1 MGFRVGQAY
10 DFSDDLMKPSRF
22 KALFGGRGG
31 AKSHF
36 FAECMVG
43 NAERSKGFRGVCIR
57 EIQKSLQESAKL
69 LIEDKI
75 YEMGL
80 AKRFEIQ
87 RDRIITPGN
96 GVIIFQGMN
105 NTNAEN
111 AKSLEGFNV
120 AWIEEAQV
128 FSAGSWRTLRP
139 TIRAENSEIWASW
152 NPRFPSDP
160 IDQFFRGPTPPED
173 AIIRK
178 VNYDHNKFFPQVLR
192 AEMEED
198 RRRDP
203 AMFAHVWMGEYMPRV
218 SGAIFDME
226 NIHTNRREEAP
237 VMNRILVSVDPAV
250 SAEMGSDEHGI
261 TVGGLGE
268 DQRGYLLD
276 DVSMK
281 GSPRQWAE
289 RAIAT
294 YDRWEA
300 DAIVV
305 ERNQGGD
312 MVKHTLQ
319 SVRPGIKVVE
329 VTATRGK
336 HVRAEPISALYHNHQ
351 ISHVGAF
358 PELEMQLCQ
367 MTAAGYEGDGS
378 PDRVDSAVWLFT
390 ELFPSLIRKKA
401 KPRTSV
407 RKSGWMG

>member
-1 MGFRVGQAY
+1 VPG
-10 DFSDDLMKPSRF
+10 SR
-22 KALFGGRGG
+22 K
-31 AKSHF
+31 H
-36 FAECMVG
+36 
-43 NAERSKGFRGVCIR
+43 
-57 EIQKSLQESAKL
+57 
-69 LIEDKI
+69 
-75 YEMGL
+75 
-80 AKRFEIQ
+80 
-87 RDRIITPGN
+87 
-96 GVIIFQGMN
+96 
-105 NTNAEN
+105 NT
-111 AKSLEGFNV
+111 
-120 AWIEEAQV
+120 
-128 FSAGSWRTLRP
+128 FSARSWRTLRP

-160 IDQFFRGPTPPED
+160 IDQFFRGPTPPEN

-178 VNYDHNKFFPQVLR
+178 VNYEHNKFFPRVLR

-226 NIHTNRREEAP
+226 NIHVNRREEAP

-401 KPRTSV
+401 KPRTNV